1 MIDIVRV
8 GGATIAV
15 RDELADSVI
24 AVCLRCRGFGV
35 LWRSD
40 CTPSYWTRRRVVCPT
55 CAGKG
60 LYRTHEEGIN
70 DLRTVHAPAG

>member
-1 MIDIVRV
+1 MIEIVRV

-35 LWRSD
+35 LWKMD
-40 CTPSYWTRRRVVCPT
+40 CTPSYWTRPPRATRQR
-55 CAGKG
+55 GRQSDDK
-60 LYRTHEEGIN
+60 
-70 DLRTVHAPAG
+70 